1 MKRSV
6 RSLPA
11 LAGTALALV
20 LAAAPARLDAQYP
33 PRESNA
39 SVLPAA
45 LRDVGFDQRLDH
57 QVPLGLAF
65 RDEEGREVR
74 LADLANRNGGRPILL
89 ALAYY
94 ECPMLCTLVL
104 NGLASSLKAVAL
116 DPGTDFEVV
125 IVSFDPTEGPELAKA
140 KRAVYLDRY
149 GRPGTAAGWHF
160 LTGTEEQIRALTSAV
175 GFRYQYDQT
184 TAQFAHPS
192 GIVLLTPQGRISRY
206 LFGTEFV
213 PRDVRLGLI
222 ESAAGKIGTAADAVL
237 LFCYHYD
244 PSTGRYTAAVWNL
257 LRAGG
262 ALTVLLLGAVLTTTY
277 RRERR
282 RGRNSV

>member
-1 MKRSV
+1 MN
-6 RSLPA
+6 RSLRTGPLARAAA
-11 LAGTALALV
+11 LLLAALALG
-20 LAAAPARLDAQYP
+20 LPQAADAQYP

-39 SVLPAA
+39 AVLPAA
-45 LRDVGFDQRLDH
+45 LRDVGFDQRLDQ
-57 QVPLGLAF
+57 QVPLELRF
-65 RDEEGREVR
+65 RDEQGREVR
-74 LADLANRNGGRPILL
+74 LAELGGGRPILL

-104 NGLASSLKAVAL
+104 NGLASSLKAVKL
-116 DPGTDFEVV
+116 DPGKDFEVV
-125 IVSFDPTEGPELAKA
+125 IVSFDPSEGPELASA
-140 KRAVYLDRY
+140 KREVYLDRY
-149 GRPGTAAGWHF
+149 GRPGTEAGWHF
-160 LTGTEEQIRALTSAV
+160 LTGGADQIRALTSAV
-175 GFRYQYDQT
+175 GFRYQYDQ
-184 TAQFAHPS
+184 ASEQFAHPS
-192 GIVLLTPQGRISRY
+192 GIVLLTPAGRISRY
-206 LFGTEFV
+206 LFGTDFL

-262 ALTVLLLGAVLTTTY
+262 ALTVLLLAAVLTTSY
-277 RRERR
+277 RRESR

>member
-1 MKRSV
+1 MATAGAV
-6 RSLPA
+6 LCLAVCAVPA
-11 LAGTALALV
+11 QL
-20 LAAAPARLDAQYP
+20 RAQYP
-33 PRESNA
+33 PRDGNA
-39 SVLPAA
+39 AVLPAA
-45 LRDVGFDQRLDH
+45 LRDVGFDQRLDQ
-57 QVPLGLAF
+57 QVPLGLLF
-65 RDEEGREVR
+65 RDEQGREVS
-74 LADLANRNGGRPILL
+74 LAELGGGRPILL

-125 IVSFDPTEGPELAKA
+125 IVSFDPSEGPQLASA
-140 KRAVYLDRY
+140 KRSVYLDRY
-149 GRPGTAAGWHF
+149 GRPGTEAGWHF
-160 LTGTEEQIRALTSAV
+160 LTGSEEQIRALTSAV
-175 GFRYQYDQT
+175 GFRYQYDEST
-184 TAQFAHPS
+184 RQFAHPS
-192 GIVLLTPQGRISRY
+192 GIVLLTPAGRISRY
-206 LFGTEFV
+206 LFGTDFV

-222 ESAAGKIGTAADAVL
+222 ESAAGKIGSAADAVL

-262 ALTVLLLGAVLTTTY
+262 AFTVLLLGAVLTTAY

-282 RGRNSV
+282 QTNSRGRNSV

>member
-1 MKRSV
+1 VRRLRS
-6 RSLPA
+6 S
-11 LAGTALALV
+11 LAGTATMLMLATLG
-20 LAAAPARLDAQYP
+20 APSALRAQYP
-33 PRESNA
+33 PRETNSA
-39 SVLPAA
+39 VLPAA
-45 LRDVGFDQRLDH
+45 LRDVGFDQRLDQ

-65 RDEEGREVR
+65 RDEQGREVR
-74 LADLANRNGGRPILL
+74 LADLGQGRPILL

-94 ECPMLCTLVL
+94 ECPMRCTLVL

-116 DPGTDFEVV
+116 DPGADFEVV
-125 IVSFDPTEGPELAKA
+125 IVSFDPSEGPELASA
-140 KRAVYLDRY
+140 KREVYLERY
-149 GRPGTAAGWHF
+149 GRPGTEAGWHF
-160 LTGTEEQIRALTSAV
+160 LTGGADQIRALTSAV

-184 TAQFAHPS
+184 TQQFAHPS

-206 LFGTEFV
+206 LFGTDFV

-222 ESAAGKIGTAADAVL
+222 ESAAGKVGTAADALL

>member
-1 MKRSV
+1 MKRPV
-6 RSLPA
+6 RSAMAATGAALWLAVCALPA
-11 LAGTALALV
+11 PT
-20 LAAAPARLDAQYP
+20 RAQYP

-39 SVLPAA
+39 AVLPAA
-45 LRDVGFDQRLDH
+45 LRDVGFDQRLDQ
-57 QVPLGLAF
+57 QVPLGLLF
-65 RDEEGREVR
+65 RDEQGREVS
-74 LADLANRNGGRPILL
+74 LAELGGGRPILL

-125 IVSFDPTEGPELAKA
+125 IVSFDPSEGPQLASA
-140 KRAVYLDRY
+140 KRSVYLDRY
-149 GRPGTAAGWHF
+149 GRPGTEAGWHF
-160 LTGTEEQIRALTSAV
+160 LTGSEEQIRALTSAV
-175 GFRYQYDQT
+175 GFRYQYDQST
-184 TAQFAHPS
+184 QQFAHPS
-192 GIVLLTPQGRISRY
+192 GIVLLTPAGRISRY
-206 LFGTEFV
+206 LFGTDFV

-262 ALTVLLLGAVLTTTY
+262 AFTVLLLGAVLTTAY

-282 RGRNSV
+282 RGRNSS